1 MIVKKVELVK
11 NLRRMNNEL
20 LTIDMIAYLL
30 VPRRDDDISLSVTY
44 YVRRCLGSCDLQK

>member
-30 VPRRDDDISLSVTY
+30 VPRRDDDISSSVI
-44 YVRRCLGSCDLQK
+44 RNLKIKK